1 MQNWVYDYMHDT
13 IPFYQWSLSHFMALG
28 VSLFAIIF
36 IPWYSKKYLTVKQQH
51 IVGSTIGITITVS
64 LLMWNLLNYL
74 SGTYSLQEDLPLQLC
89 RFSNLTIF
97 LVMVWKKQWWFE
109 ILYFWSL
116 GGMLQASIT
125 PDLQENFP
133 HFLYIRYWIGHTG
146 MILAIVYACVVYG
159 MRPRAKDIWKAM
171 IGINVFLVI
180 AAIVNYLLDANYFWI
195 CGKPP
200 SASILDYFG
209 PWPYYV
215 FFAEFVALAN
225 FVAAYIPWW
234 IIDAINKKEL
244 AIKNN
249 E

>member
-1 MQNWVYDYMHDT
+1 MVQNWVYDYMNQT
-13 IPFYQWSLSHFMALG
+13 TPFYQWSLSHFAALF
-28 VSLFAIIF
+28 VSLLAIIF
-36 IPWYSKKYLTVKQQH
+36 IPWYSKNYLNEKQQH
-51 IVGSTIGITITVS
+51 WLGSFIGISITGS
-64 LLMWNLLNYL
+64 LVIWNLLNYL
-74 SGTYSLQEDLPLQLC
+74 AGTYSLQEDLPLQLC

-97 LVMVWKKQWWFE
+97 LVMVYKRQWWFE
-109 ILYFWSL
+109 LLYFWAL

-146 MILAIVYACVVYG
+146 MILAIVYASVVYG
-159 MRPRAKDIWKAM
+159 MRPQVKHIWKAM
-171 IGINVFLVI
+171 IGINVFLVL
-180 AAIVNYLLDANYFWI
+180 AAIVNYALGANYFWI

-200 SASILDYFG
+200 SASILDYLG

-234 IIDAINKKEL
+234 IIDALNK
-244 AIKNN
+244 N
-249 E
+249 EKSA

>member
-1 MQNWVYDYMHDT
+1 MQEWVFNYMNDT
-13 IPFYQWSLSHFMALG
+13 TPFHQWSFSHFMALG
-28 VSLFAIIF
+28 VSLLTILLL
-36 IPWYSKKYLTVKQQH
+36 PWYSKNYLSPKQQQN
-51 IVGSTIGITITVS
+51 VGSFIGISITLS
-64 LLMWNLLNYL
+64 LLIWNLLNYL

-97 LVMVWKKQWWFE
+97 LVMVYRKQWWFE
-109 ILYFWSL
+109 LLYFWAL

-125 PDLQENFP
+125 PDLQENYP
-133 HFLYIRYWIGHTG
+133 HFLYFRYWVGHTG

-159 MRPRAKDIWKAM
+159 MRPQVKHIWKAM
-171 IGINVFLVI
+171 VGINVFLVV
-180 AAIVNYLLDANYFWI
+180 AAIVNYMLDANYFWI

-200 SASILDYFG
+200 SASILDYLG

-234 IIDAINKKEL
+234 IMDALNKKT
-244 AIKNN
+244 ADVQG
-249 E
+249 